1 MQLRKGFT
9 LFMWLIL
16 GLSGVYAQQLAIYGN
31 GAQIPSDGSNIPA
44 LSNGTDFGS
53 LKIGEE
59 ATNTFTLT
67 SLEAERPDIRIVSI
81 LEDSPHFSIDARR
94 RIRLGPGRSR
104 DFDIIYNPQSGGQHQ
119 ATIRITA
126 RRSGELITYLLNVRG
141 RSSINI
147 MISQSLENGGSDM
160 LEVTNLSDVQ
170 ISDGEYY
177 IGIFNRSRDLRRRP
191 SEIVSVGALEAGET
205 SLLGPGEFFDGDEV
219 VVLSTSSRNRCY
231 EDRVDELGSHGQD
244 WGSERSLVKGAC
256 SSETANLEFQAEQW
270 TVLTASEVNGANPG
284 QNIALGRYDPLP
296 LMWDGTTW
304 SNSGYPDKTR
314 KVILNGDYDG
324 DLGDLEVCHLEVNAN
339 LNFDHGTRNSV
350 VLHGGLKVS
359 GDFVLGDQE
368 SLVMYDSEAQI
379 TGEVSK
385 IERST
390 FRNDKYDMT
399 YWSSSMKDATIN
411 QVFSGVKS
419 NRIYYF
425 DQSQTQSTDPNDTD
439 YWNSWI
445 VASGSITPGL
455 GYVAEGI
462 TGTTG
467 VHEIRFTGAPNNGNI
482 DVVVNHWDDG
492 NPDNDWNLLGNPY
505 PSAIDI
511 EKFFDVNIGLL
522 EPVVYLW
529 THSTPLSDGGDYAY
543 DDYATYNYT
552 GGTGIG
558 NGFGTRVG
566 EGPVPTKNIGSA
578 QGFFIRAFNS
588 GSATFTNDMRLVGEN
603 DQFFKGQKQKK
614 KPESNDEKDRIW
626 LNLTN
631 DQGGF
636 NQLLIGFLDQAGPDF
651 DPGYDARRFEG
662 GNPISFYSRIG
673 EEKLVIQ
680 ARESFAGNISI
691 PLGFNTYVA
700 PRVFSIEIAKKE
712 GVLRNEKIL
721 LRDKKLAVLHDLS
734 SGPYEFKVESKGDQP
749 DRFQLEFQEEA
760 DFVPEEVIEDN
771 QWIVYARDQR
781 CFVQASEKVKQIRIY
796 NLLGALVHQSY
807 PNKNQFD
814 IPLRGAEEGEILLID
829 VFHENG
835 SKRSKKIYNASPQ
848 R

>member
-1 MQLRKGFT
+1 MERKKGFA
-9 LFMWLIL
+9 LLLWLIL
-16 GLSGVYAQQLAIYGN
+16 GLSSVYAQQLAIYGN
-31 GAQIPSDGSNIPA
+31 SELIPSDGSNLPV

-53 LKIGEE
+53 LNIGEE

-94 RIRLGPGRSR
+94 NIRLGPGRSR
-104 DFDIIYNPQSGGQHQ
+104 DFDIIYNPQSGGQHETTVQ
-119 ATIRITA
+119 ITA

-141 RSSINI
+141 RSSIDI
-147 MISQSLENGGSDM
+147 MISQSFENGNSDL
-160 LEVTNLSDVQ
+160 LEVTNLSNFP
-170 ISDGEYY
+170 IFDGDYFV
-177 IGIFNRSRDLRRRP
+177 GIFNRRNDLRRRP
-191 SEIVSVGALEAGET
+191 SEVISVGALGPGET
-205 SLLGPGEFFDGDEV
+205 ILLGPGDIFDGDEV
-219 VVLSTSSRNRCY
+219 IVLSTSFRNQCY

-244 WGSERSLVKGAC
+244 WGSGRSLAKGAC

-270 TVLTASEVNGANPG
+270 TALTTSEVTGANPG
-284 QNIALGRYDPLP
+284 QNIALGRYDRDPLI
-296 LMWDGTTW
+296 WDGVSW
-304 SNSGYPDKTR
+304 SNSGFPDRTR
-314 KVILNGDYDG
+314 KIILNGDYDG
-324 DLGDLEVCHLEVNAN
+324 DLEDLEGCHLEVNAN
-339 LNFDHGTRNSV
+339 LNFDHGTQNSV
-350 VLHGGLKVS
+350 VLHGNLIVS
-359 GDFVLGDQE
+359 GDFVIGDQE
-368 SLVMYDSEAQI
+368 SLVMYDSQAEI
-379 TGEVSK
+379 IGEVSK

-390 FRNDKYDMT
+390 FRNDKYDLT
-399 YWSSSMKDATIN
+399 YWSSSMKAASIN
-411 QVFSGVKS
+411 QVFSGVKP

-425 DQSQTQSTDPNDTD
+425 DQSQTQSTDPNDAD

-445 VASGSITPGL
+445 VGTGSMTPGL

-467 VHEIRFTGAPNNGNI
+467 VHEILFTGTPNNGNI
-482 DVVVNHWDDG
+482 DVAVNHWDDG

-511 EKFFDVNIGLL
+511 EKFFDANIGLL

-529 THSTPLSDGGDYAY
+529 THATPLSDGGDYAY

-558 NGFGTRVG
+558 TGFGTRVG
-566 EGPVPTKNIGSA
+566 EGPVPEKNIGSA

-588 GSATFTNDMRLVGEN
+588 GNATFTNDMRLVGEN
-603 DQFFKGQKQKK
+603 DQFFKGQKQKNE
-614 KPESNDEKDRIW
+614 PESNEEKDRVW

-673 EEKLVIQ
+673 EDKLVIQ
-680 ARESFAGNISI
+680 ARESFAPNISV
-691 PLGFNTYVA
+691 PLGFKTYVA
-700 PRVFSIEIAKKE
+700 PRIFYIEIAKKE

-721 LRDKKLAVLHDLS
+721 LRDKKLGVLHDLS
-734 SGPYEFKVESKGDQP
+734 TGPYEFEVESKGDQP
-749 DRFQLEFQEEA
+749 DRFQLEFEEEA
-760 DFVPEEVIEDN
+760 VLATEEIIEEN
-771 QWIVYARDQR
+771 QWVVYAQDER
-781 CFVQASEKVKQIRIY
+781 CFVRASEKVKQIRVY

-814 IPLRGAEEGEILLID
+814 VPLVGTRKGEILLID
-829 VFHENG
+829 VFHANG